1 MANVIETRI
10 LLALT
15 DLLSPGLLKAQQ
27 NLSNLNKTASSTSS
41 IFRGITAQAA
51 GVTAALTGMYTAGGA
66 IGELIKAPYEFAKNM
81 ETNQIGI
88 SGIYS
93 L

>member
-27 NLSNLNKTASSTSS
+27 NLSNLNLLHPV
-41 IFRGITAQAA
+41 FFVVLLRRRL
-51 GVTAALTGMYTAGGA
+51 VL
-66 IGELIKAPYEFAKNM
+66 LR
-81 ETNQIGI
+81 
-88 SGIYS
+88 

>member
-27 NLSNLNKTASSTSS
+27 NLSNLNKTASSTST
-41 IFRGITAQAA
+41 IFRGIT
-51 GVTAALTGMYTAGGA
+51 GGRCYC
-66 IGELIKAPYEFAKNM
+66 GFDWYVYCRR
-81 ETNQIGI
+81 
-88 SGIYS
+88 SYR
-93 L
+93 